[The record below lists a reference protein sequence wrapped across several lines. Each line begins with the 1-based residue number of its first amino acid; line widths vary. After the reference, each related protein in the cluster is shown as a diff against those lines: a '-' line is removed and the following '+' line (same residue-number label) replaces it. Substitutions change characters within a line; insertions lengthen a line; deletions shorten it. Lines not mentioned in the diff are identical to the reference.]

1 MAEKKVL
8 IIDDE
13 ELVLELFKSFFSE
26 EELSKIDF
34 CYKGDEAAEQLK
46 ENSYERVI
54 IDYNCCDSSAH
65 DSCMLNAKNNGVDDR
80 IMITSISD
88 KKKLS
93 KNLATVGI
101 RKPITSSKMHQLCFG
116 NLDSVKSIFV

>member
-1 MAEKKVL
+1 MADKKVL

-13 ELVLELFKSFFSE
+13 ELVLELFKGFFSE

-34 CYKGDEAAEQLK
+34 CERGDEAVEQLK
-46 ENSYERVI
+46 NNRYERVI
-54 IDYNCCDSSAH
+54 VDYNCYDHSDH
-65 DSCMLNAKNNGVDDR
+65 DSCMLSAKNSGVDNR

-93 KNLATVGI
+93 KNLATFGI

-116 NLDSVKSIFV
+116 NLDSVKSIFA